1 MAAVVLLFLISLLDS
16 AEGAENRFVRSGSNL
31 LLKAKTTELG
41 ENEFIWKFNTTINLV
56 KFKHGGNPFI
66 KYVERTVF
74 SKENYSLLL
83 RNMQH
88 SDTGNYKEI
97 LSLGEDKTVAEYT
110 VIVQDPV
117 SPVNLTVTPSDPSYC
132 NFTATCRIKDSQ
144 ISGSFQCENK
154 TCRLVYQTDLKVSSL
169 KVSVEE
175 SSIICN
181 HSNQVS
187 WEKDVKNI
195 SSLCENPPV
204 LNTAAIVGIT
214 FGALLLVSIMCSVL
228 IIMCKRKRSA
238 NTVYEVPQ
246 EISQNNQYANPAE
259 ITEAPSPTSTY
270 ALVQLHSRPV
280 QINVI
285 STSTNLQ
292 PETIY
297 AQVDRAAK
305 SNSKPAAAKR

>member
-1 MAAVVLLFLISLLDS
+1 MAAVVLLFLISLLDLV
-16 AEGAENRFVRSGSNL
+16 EGAENRFVRSGSNL
-31 LLKAKTTELG
+31 LLEATTTELG
-41 ENEFIWKFNTTINLV
+41 KNEFIWKFNTTDNLV

-66 KYVERTVF
+66 YYEERTVF
-74 SKENYSLLL
+74 STQNYSLLL

-97 LSLGEDKTVAEYT
+97 ISLGKDKTVAEYT

-117 SPVNLTVTPSDPSYC
+117 SPVKLTVTPSDPGCY
-132 NFTATCRIKDSQ
+132 NFTVTCKTVDSQ
-144 ISGSFQCENK
+144 ISGSYQCDNISCHLLPH
-154 TCRLVYQTDLKVSSL
+154 THLKVSSL
-169 KVSVEE
+169 KVYVEE

-195 SSLCENPPV
+195 SSLCENQPSP
-204 LNTAAIVGIT
+204 NTAAIVGISV
-214 FGALLLVSIMCSVL
+214 GALVLVSILCSVL

-246 EISQNNQYANPAE
+246 ETPQNNQYANPAE
-259 ITEAPSPTSTY
+259 ITESPSPTSTY

-280 QINVI
+280 QSNVI

-305 SNSKPAAAKR
+305 SNSKPAAVNR